1 MSMPIVALL
10 RLFLS
15 ETVGSII
22 RFPFWWYTEGL
33 IEAARWCARGLRY
46 RWESAGIAVWLANF
60 FVPMYGQHDIAGRLV
75 SVVMRFVV
83 LIGRLIGLVAE
94 AIGYG
99 LLLLAW
105 VVLPVASLIL
115 LADALLRFWMNV

>member
-1 MSMPIVALL
+1 MPVVALL

-46 RWESAGIAVWLANF
+46 RWESAGIAVWLSNF
-60 FVPMYGQHDIAGRLV
+60 FVPMYGQYDLAGRLV

-83 LIGRLIGLVAE
+83 LIGRLIGLIAE
-94 AIGYG
+94 AVGYT
-99 LLLLAW
+99 LLLAAW
-105 VVLPVASLIL
+105 VILPIASLIL
-115 LADALLRFWMNV
+115 LAEALFRIGVNG